1 MTRKVTQRTL
11 PVSEQAAEWLVAL
24 DAGGLDAA
32 AKREFL
38 AWLKQSPDHIREFLQ
53 LTALHVE
60 LVQNPELN
68 QTIEELVAT
77 ATATADVVD
86 LDSANKPEIE
96 SSPKR
101 KPRRTW
107 QAAAAVLLSV
117 TLAGG
122 YWLTQEFASDFEG
135 PSTYQTALGEQ
146 RSIAFDDGSV
156 IVLNTLSNVRVHY
169 TNDQRRVALLAG
181 EVLFDVAK
189 DPDRPFVVDAGSMQ
203 LEVLGTRFNVYRQ
216 TEETVLTVVEG
227 EVAVLNADQAGAVA
241 TLPDPPITATAG
253 QQVVIENASGV
264 VTQEHIPEAS
274 PAIAWIERKLV
285 FKAVPLI
292 EVAEEFNRYN
302 RRPLTINDSGLAN
315 RSITGVFNAHD
326 ADLLAAFL
334 ANQPGVVVEQRDDGI
349 HVRAAEVVEGFAQ

>member
-1 MTRKVTQRTL
+1 MTRKVKKRTL

-24 DAGGLDAA
+24 DDGGLDAA

-60 LVQNPELN
+60 LAQNPELN
-68 QTIEELVAT
+68 QTIEELVA
-77 ATATADVVD
+77 AANADVVD
-86 LDSANKPEIE
+86 LDSGNKPKIE
-96 SSPKR
+96 PSPKR
-101 KPRRTW
+101 NPRRTW
-107 QAAAAVLLSV
+107 QAVAAVLLSV

-122 YWLTQEFASDFEG
+122 YWLTQEVASDFEG

-146 RSIAFDDGSV
+146 RSIALDDGSV

-169 TNDQRRVALLAG
+169 TNNQRRVALLAG
-181 EVLFDVAK
+181 EVLFDVTK

-227 EVAVLNADQAGAVA
+227 EVAVLNADQTGAVA
-241 TLPDPPITATAG
+241 TLPDPPITARAG
-253 QQVVIENASGV
+253 QQVIIENASGA
-264 VTQEHIPEAS
+264 VTQEEIPEAS
-274 PAIAWIERKLV
+274 PAIAWTERKLV
-285 FKAVPLI
+285 FNAVPLI

-302 RRPLTINDSGLAN
+302 RRPLTISGGTLAN
-315 RSITGVFNAHD
+315 RPITGVFNAHD

-334 ANQPGVVVEQRDDGI
+334 ANQPGIVVERRSDGI
-349 HVRAAEVVEGFAQ
+349 HVRATE

>member
-1 MTRKVTQRTL
+1 MTRKVKKRTL

-24 DAGGLDAA
+24 DDGGIDAA
-32 AKREFL
+32 ARREFL

-60 LVQNPELN
+60 LAQNPELN
-68 QTIEELVAT
+68 QTIEELVA
-77 ATATADVVD
+77 AANADVVD
-86 LDSANKPEIE
+86 LDSANKPKIE
-96 SSPKR
+96 PSPKR

-122 YWLTQEFASDFEG
+122 YWLTEEFASDFEG

-146 RSIAFDDGSV
+146 RSIALDDGSV

-169 TNDQRRVALLAG
+169 TDDQRRVALLAG

-227 EVAVLNADQAGAVA
+227 EVAVLNGDQTGAVA

-253 QQVVIENASGV
+253 QQVIIENTSGV
-264 VTQEHIPEAS
+264 MTQEEIPEAS
-274 PAIAWIERKLV
+274 PAIAWTERKLV
-285 FKAVPLI
+285 FNAVPLI

-302 RRPLTINDSGLAN
+302 RRPLTIDDRGLAN
-315 RSITGVFNAHD
+315 RPITGVFNAHD

-349 HVRAAEVVEGFAQ
+349 HVRAAD